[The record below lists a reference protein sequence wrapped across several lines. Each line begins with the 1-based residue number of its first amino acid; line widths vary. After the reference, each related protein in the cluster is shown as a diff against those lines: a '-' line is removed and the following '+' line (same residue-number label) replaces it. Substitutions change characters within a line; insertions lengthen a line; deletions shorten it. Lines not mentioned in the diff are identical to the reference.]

1 MRFPQ
6 GYSINCAR
14 PSLGTGIKSR
24 HIDIDPT
31 FIQLFFKAVYSTSID
46 REVFS
51 DFSCIVGFLQCLN
64 QKFSCFIVQQPL
76 MGELFE
82 IVFSS
87 KGFPSCR
94 ISIPFFRQDSCK
106 RICEE
111 RYVMD
116 GAASVF
122 HLCNGLAQT
131 GRILLRIKWVES
143 IRHRFLERCAALIFF
158 RILLHLRVFIQGGN
172 RLPVQDLCF
181 DFGKFRVECISF
193 CFEFR
198 VFHLLVQ
205 KFIKVGHW
213 KSSWYWSFFREH
225 AALRSCRVRI
235 SGPFAGRWKN

>member
-1 MRFPQ
+1 MGFPQ

-131 GRILLRIKWVES
+131 GRILLRIKWVE
-143 IRHRFLERCAALIFF
+143 
-158 RILLHLRVFIQGGN
+158 
-172 RLPVQDLCF
+172 
-181 DFGKFRVECISF
+181 CISF

>member
-131 GRILLRIKWVES
+131 GRILLRIKW
-143 IRHRFLERCAALIFF
+143 
-158 RILLHLRVFIQGGN
+158 G
-172 RLPVQDLCF
+172 
-181 DFGKFRVECISF
+181 ECISF

-235 SGPFAGRWKN
+235 SGPFAGHWKS